1 MKAIRISAGK
11 PELIDTAKPKGNDVL
26 VRVASSS
33 ICGSDLHLINL
44 GWAEGSIM
52 GHEFA
57 GYTPDGT
64 AVAVE
69 PVVGCHHCDY
79 CDEGRYPLCLHG
91 ATYLG
96 IDHPGGMAEYVA
108 VPEHL
113 VYALPSG
120 LDISSACL
128 VEPLAVAVHGLNQA
142 RVTPSDRVLILGAG
156 AIGLATAA
164 VLQARGMTF
173 DIKARHQAQQAAAR
187 ALGGNTDTVDGYDVV
202 IDAVG
207 NSSSVAEAIAH
218 VKPRGRIGMVGSFW
232 QPVEVDISFCAKEI
246 EMISAAGYKCV
257 SPGRTFEEA
266 AKLLHANP
274 HIADTLISHRFPLD
288 GAVDAFN
295 TAADRAS
302 GAIKVCFDIAS

>member
-1 MKAIRISAGK
+1 MKAIQISAGK
-11 PELIDTAKPKGNDVL
+11 PELIDMAKPGNDDVL
-26 VRVASSS
+26 VRVAASS

-44 GWAEGSIM
+44 GWAEGTVM

-57 GYTPDGT
+57 GYTPDGK

-69 PVVGCHHCDY
+69 PVVACNQCDY
-79 CDEGRYPLCLHG
+79 CDEGRYPLCING

-96 IDHPGGMAEYVA
+96 INHQGGMAEYVS
-108 VPEHL
+108 VPAHL
-113 VYALPSG
+113 VYELPSG

-128 VEPLAVAVHGLNQA
+128 VEPLAVAIHGLSQA
-142 RVTPSDRVLILGAG
+142 RVTPSDRLLILGAG

-164 VLQARGMTF
+164 VLQARGMAF
-173 DIKARHQAQQAAAR
+173 DIKARHPGQQKVATE
-187 ALGGNTDTVDGYDVV
+187 LGGAIDISDGYDVV

-207 NSSSVAEAIAH
+207 NSQSVAEAVAH
-218 VKPRGRIGMVGSFW
+218 VRPRGRIGMVGSFW
-232 QPVEVDISFCAKEI
+232 QPVEVDIGFCAKEI
-246 EMISAAGYKCV
+246 HMVAAAGYKCA

-266 AKLLHANP
+266 ASLLHANP
-274 HIADTLISHRFPLD
+274 HIADRLISHRFPLD
-288 GAVDAFN
+288 GAVEAFE